1 MPPITPLF
9 AAIFAL
15 FYLYLSFGVIRYR
28 FKDKISLG
36 DGGSRDLQVATRVH
50 GNFIEYVPLALIL
63 LWFIE
68 LVLYDSRLAYAL
80 GLVLLISR
88 VLHVI
93 GMHRPRDFLI
103 CRQIGTLGTFAVLL
117 LAALR
122 LIWHYLPYYFG
133 S

>member
-15 FYLYLSFGVIRYR
+15 FYLYLSFDVIRYR
-28 FKDKISLG
+28 FKGKISIG
-36 DGGSRDLQVATRVH
+36 DGGNKDLQLATRVH
-50 GNFIEYVPLALIL
+50 ANFIEYVPLALIL
-63 LWFIE
+63 MWGIE
-68 LVLYDSRLAYAL
+68 LVIYDSRLAYVL
-80 GLVLLISR
+80 GMVLLIGR
-88 VLHVI
+88 VLHVV
-93 GMHRPRDFLI
+93 GMHHPKNFLI
-103 CRQIGTLGTFAVLL
+103 CRQIGTLATFAVLL